1 MANEIVYSYGTQ
13 KTSSNSPE
21 FMLNTESCKKQIQTE
36 RPLQY
41 LSEHGFKQEFIEKS
55 ELGYNA
61 QIDALILSN
70 KGYRNKTVMPSLIFS
85 EPDSEICLF
94 IGKDVEL
101 FFKQMQRAKESEVN
115 LYNVKALEKPV
126 LAIAGSVLDT
136 LTLESLGLPTVGLLK
151 VKAIAE
157 LIKLIRETKP
167 VDKCHKERI
176 IFLAFSQD
184 ELGRRLSAEILTAF
198 DKADIFVKDI
208 SVLVCGKFFSVNDR
222 LRVKA
227 EDLKNIIDFQIKDSD
242 YLLDLEK
249 DIRGFEDQ
257 RRKERKEKW
266 FQQTLFERED
276 TDLDNAFRILHTY
289 GDDIRYCV
297 DTKTWLTYKTSRWD
311 FKGTSN
317 SALYSFT
324 NELAGVMLKKA
335 VDKKEYKRAMSLR
348 SKRKASDA
356 IEMIKGCKE
365 YLVTAEDLN
374 REDFLLNCKNGVV
387 DLTTGKIHDHDR
399 RLLFTQITD
408 AEYEPGYSSQVFKDF
423 LEQIL
428 PDEETREALLYFL
441 GYCLTGSVRE
451 EKALFIH
458 GVGGNGKGSLI
469 KVLEKVFGSFCT
481 PFKIEAILAGKYEKD
496 GDAPNPELSKLQYRR
511 LAIAEEIPEGR
522 ILDAAKFKLLTGGDS
537 LPIRKL
543 YSEPTVI
550 KNPTYK
556 MIFSGNHLP
565 KLNNA
570 NDEGLRRR
578 LMIIPFTQDFT
589 GERRDTR
596 LKERLSTA
604 EVSCGCL
611 SLLVEYCMKWQ
622 KEGLKVSGLMQQAFD
637 QYMDGAKK
645 KSSTM
650 LTLYSYLQTHVA
662 YGVGLKITRA
672 DLIRQVRSQEISDI
686 QRLKDEDIVEVVLSY
701 AAGKG
706 VVYGRSNDN
715 GSYAL
720 RGMTLI

>member
-1 MANEIVYSYGTQ
+1 MENEIVYSYGTQ

-21 FMLNTESCKKQIQTE
+21 FMQNIESCKKQLQTE

-55 ELGYNA
+55 EIGYNA
-61 QIDALILSN
+61 QIEALILSN
-70 KGYRNKTVMPSLIFS
+70 KEYRNKTVMPGLIFS

-101 FFKQMQRAKESEVN
+101 FFKQMRRAKENEVN
-115 LYNVKALEKPV
+115 LYNVKALEQPV

-151 VKAIAE
+151 TKATAE

-167 VDKCHKERI
+167 VDKYHKDRI

-184 ELGRRLSAEILTAF
+184 DMGHRLSAEVLAAF

-208 SVLVCGKFFSVNDR
+208 SALLCGKFFSVNDR
-222 LRVKA
+222 FIVRA
-227 EDLKNIIDFQIKDSD
+227 EELKEVIDFQIKDSD
-242 YLLDLEK
+242 YLSDLAQ

-276 TDLDNAFRILHTY
+276 TDLDNAFRILYTY
-289 GDDIRYCV
+289 GEDIRYCV
-297 DTKTWLTYKTSRWD
+297 DTKTWLTYKSDVWN

-317 SALYSFT
+317 AALYSFT
-324 NELAGVMLKKA
+324 NELAGVMLQKA
-335 VDKKEYKRAMSLR
+335 VDKKDYKRAMSLR

-374 REDFLLNCKNGVV
+374 REDFLLNCKSGVV
-387 DLTTGKIHDHDR
+387 DLTTGRLWEHDKR
-399 RLLFTQITD
+399 WLFTQVTE
-408 AEYEPGYSSQVFKDF
+408 AEYEQGYSSQVFKDF
-423 LEQIL
+423 LEEIL

-469 KVLEKVFGSFCT
+469 QVLEKVFGSFCT

-522 ILDAAKFKLLTGGDS
+522 VLDTAKFKILTGGDS

-570 NDEGLRRR
+570 KDEGLRRR

-596 LKERLSTA
+596 LKERLSNP

-611 SLLVEYCMKWQ
+611 SLLVEYCIKWQ
-622 KEGLKVSGLMQQAFD
+622 KEGLKVSSLMQRAFN
-637 QYMDGAKK
+637 QYMDGAQK
-645 KSSTM
+645 KSDTM
-650 LTLYSYLQTHVA
+650 LALDSYLQKNVE
-662 YGVGLKITRA
+662 YGLDLKITRA
-672 DLIRQVRSQEISDI
+672 DLIRRIRLQRISDI
-686 QRLKDEDIVEVVLSY
+686 QRLKDEDILDAVLKY
-701 AAGKG
+701 VAGKG
-706 VVYGRSNDN
+706 LSYGRSSDN